1 MMRLVQLVLLAFMLT
16 GCASLPPAGEALCCT
31 GPAPG
36 TIKVHAGGLIDT
48 SLGVWQ
54 R

>member
-1 MMRLVQLVLLAFMLT
+1 MMRLVHLVLLALILA
-16 GCASLPPAGEALCCT
+16 GCAASRPAGEALCCT

-36 TIKVHAGGLIDT
+36 TITVHAGGLIDT